1 MSHLPICSA
10 IVVNYNGLRYLKDC
24 LQSLQQLD
32 YPQDCLDL
40 ILVDNGSDDD
50 SLNYVRRTFPDVR
63 IFINSEN
70 NFAKALNLGISH
82 AQGEYIAFLNNDA
95 TLDSQWL
102 LTLLRHFEKYP
113 KMGMLGGK
121 IKFKDGRINSVGHR
135 QLPNYFWDDIGLGEP
150 DRGQYDRPREVEGL
164 CWAAALFRKVCLT
177 DVGAVDEAFVMYF
190 EDVDYAKRCRD
201 KGWQLGYV
209 PEAIAYHIHGGSSEG
224 NTLTEYFCNRNR
236 FLYLAKHEPEELV
249 AAIETSVF
257 TQKKQYARL
266 FDALLAGAQKLFLH
280 HERTKVEPIL
290 DRLQA
295 KLTQLYPHPLPDR
308 FQRRLNSIVG
318 DRKLSLYIY
327 DHALHFVGGGQKYV
341 ATLASILQHQ
351 FEITF
356 LGNKPVTIP
365 DLETWYGLDLSN
377 CNIKVIPL
385 PFFEKRRMANI
396 DSSMVSPE
404 MENPFELISQES
416 ENCDIFIN
424 VNQLEKVKP
433 RSPISIFFCHFPDSW
448 RTTHFAVDDY
458 TFLIANSHFTIKWLK
473 RRWNLEPTFLLYP
486 PVDMTTV
493 ELPKEKIILSVARFE
508 AGGSKKQLEA
518 VEAFLQLAG
527 AYPEKMEGWKLILV
541 GGSTPGNPY
550 LKTVLKQ
557 VQKSNGAIEV
567 KPNVSLT
574 DLKSWY
580 ARASIFWHLCG
591 LGEVNPQRCEH
602 FGMATVEAM
611 QNYCVP
617 ITFNGGGQP
626 EIIEAGESGFLFD
639 RIDRL
644 CEYTR
649 ELVAN
654 SDRLSQMQN
663 AAFDRGQQFGIE
675 PFAQKV
681 QAFFSILDREYRTVP
696 RPDPAAI
703 SKLL

>member
-10 IVVNYNGLRYLKDC
+10 IVVNYNGLDYLPDC
-24 LQSLQQLD
+24 LASLQNLD
-32 YPQDCLDL
+32 YPQDCLDI
-40 ILVDNGSDDD
+40 ILVDNGSQDD
-50 SLNYVRRTFPDVR
+50 SLDYVRQAFPNVR
-63 IFINSEN
+63 IFVNSEN
-70 NFAKALNLGISH
+70 NFAKALNLGIHH
-82 AQGEYIAFLNNDA
+82 AKGEYIAFLNNDA

-102 LTLLRHFEKYP
+102 SILLGYLETHRKS
-113 KMGMLGGK
+113 GMVGGK
-121 IKFKDGRINSVGHR
+121 IKFQDGRINSVGHR
-135 QLPNYFWDDIGLGEP
+135 QLPNYFWDDLGLGEV

-164 CWAAALFRKVCLT
+164 CWAALLFSRACLT

-190 EDVDYAKRCRD
+190 EDVDYAKRCRE

-209 PEAIAYHIHGGSSEG
+209 PEAIAYHVHGGSSEG

-236 FLYLAKHEPEELV
+236 FLYLAKHEPTQFIE
-249 AAIETSVF
+249 AIETSVF
-257 TQKKQYARL
+257 TRQKQSAHL
-266 FDALLAGAQKLFLH
+266 FDALLAGTVKLYKH
-280 HERTKVEPIL
+280 HSQETIEPIL
-290 DRLQA
+290 DKLQA
-295 KLTQLYPHPLPDR
+295 KLVELYPAPIPDR
-308 FQRRLNSIVG
+308 FERRLQSVVS
-318 DRKLSLYIY
+318 DRKLSIYIY

-356 LGNKPVTIP
+356 IGNKPVTIA
-365 DLETWYGLDLSN
+365 DIETWYGLDLSQ
-377 CNIKVIPL
+377 CQIKIIPL

-396 DSSMVSPE
+396 DSSMVTPE
-404 MENPFELISQES
+404 MENPFELISQTS
-416 ENCDIFIN
+416 EDCDIFIN

-486 PVDMTTV
+486 PVDIDPV

-518 VEAFLQLAG
+518 VEAFLKLKQV
-527 AYPEKMEGWKLILV
+527 YPAKMEGWRLVLV

-550 LKTVLKQ
+550 LKTVLKR
-557 VQKSNGAIEV
+557 VQKSEGAIEV
-567 KPNVSLT
+567 QPNVSLAE
-574 DLKSWY
+574 LKSWY
-580 ARASIFWHLCG
+580 AKASIFWHPCG

-611 QNYCVP
+611 QNACVP

-626 EIIEAGESGFLFD
+626 EIVEAGQSGFLFD
-639 RIDRL
+639 TIDQL
-644 CEYTR
+644 CEYTG
-649 ELVAN
+649 ELVEN
-654 SDRLSQMQN
+654 PDRLSQMQR
-663 AAFDRGQQFGIE
+663 AAFDRGQQFGIQ
-675 PFAQKV
+675 PFSEKV
-681 QAFFSILDREYRTVP
+681 KAFFAILDREYRTVP
-696 RPDPAAI
+696 LPDPAEF
-703 SKLL
+703 SHK